1 MKKDTKIKKLTKDI
15 TNYVQD
21 YKRFLG
27 NLYPLDPMCDTVE
40 PRLIDSRDRP
50 KEIMES
56 SHNHGLA
63 EYLVN
68 KGYMQPGQ
76 DRLGKKE
83 KKAVQI
89 TTLVELK
96 YQIRDNFSNTDTKIQ
111 IINLIDRMIQ
121 KLR

>member
-21 YKRFLG
+21 YKQFLR
-27 NLYPLDPMCDTVE
+27 NIAPFDPMCDNVE
-40 PRLIDSRDRP
+40 PRLLDSRDWP
-50 KEIMES
+50 KGIMDK

-63 EYLVN
+63 EYLIN

-83 KKAVQI
+83 KKAVQR

-96 YQIRDNFSNTDTKIQ
+96 YQIRDNLPNTDTKIQ
-111 IINLIDRMIQ
+111 IINLIDRMIE
-121 KLR
+121 KIR